1 MNGLARQILEETYG
15 IDSDQ
20 YDDGQLYDIIELINK
35 EIEDRII
42 IREDNWN
49 ENFWVSSVGT
59 IHPNNY
65 TDTNMEIAKA
75 RLNYKESPWQIDV

>member
-42 IREDNWN
+42 IREDN
-49 ENFWVSSVGT
+49 
-59 IHPNNY
+59 
-65 TDTNMEIAKA
+65 
-75 RLNYKESPWQIDV
+75 